1 VKDTD
6 ETLMERAREGDLAAF
21 ECLVDR
27 FKVSVFSLV
36 AHIVPAREDAEEA
49 AQDTFLKLFK
59 SRGLYES
66 GRPVRPWILKIAANA
81 ARDMARRRRAQQQVS
96 SDYLEDHGIEL
107 ADPRHQPP
115 PRHRIESEEVRLL
128 IQEMGDAYRIPLV
141 LKYLE
146 GMNNQEIAALMD
158 VSLSSLKVKLA
169 RAKDLLL
176 QRIKRLQEKP

>member
-1 VKDTD
+1 
-6 ETLMERAREGDLAAF
+6 
-21 ECLVDR
+21 
-27 FKVSVFSLV
+27 
-36 AHIVPAREDAEEA
+36 
-49 AQDTFLKLFK
+49 
-59 SRGLYES
+59 
-66 GRPVRPWILKIAANA
+66 LKIAANA

-115 PRHRIESEEVRLL
+115 PRHRIESEGGRLL

-146 GMNNQEIAALMD
+146 GMYNQEIAALID

-176 QRIKRLQEKP
+176 HRIKRLQEKP